1 MGIGNGFVG
10 PMGQVCKNDELDNI
24 KWESPDQSWNL
35 LSFQSN
41 LESIIIP
48 IKLGTYYHSRPED
61 LDLLGTPGGVHFR
74 KAHQKVWIC
83 YRGKK
88 ICYRGKKTLES
99 LDLLSG

>member
-1 MGIGNGFVG
+1 MRPSLEQKLTEAVNAA
-10 PMGQVCKNDELDNI
+10 LDAEP
-24 KWESPDQSWNL
+24 K
-35 LSFQSN
+35 
-41 LESIIIP
+41 
-48 IKLGTYYHSRPED
+48 D

>member
-35 LSFQSN
+35 LSFQSK
-41 LESIIIP
+41 LEPIIIP
-48 IKLGTYYHSRPED
+48 GPKTWICWGHLVVCIFGKLI
-61 LDLLGTPGGVHFR
+61 R
-74 KAHQKVWIC
+74 KFGFVIGAKRIC